1 MKIKQIIDWNEHRSI
16 SEAQDIC
23 EEIYEKLENYAFR
36 SDIELEELAN
46 SDLEIIIAVIEKD
59 I

>member
-1 MKIKQIIDWNEHRSI
+1 MKIRQIIEWNDHRSI
-16 SEAQDIC
+16 SEANDIC

-36 SDIELEELAN
+36 SDIDLEELAN
-46 SDLEIIIAVIEKD
+46 SDIEIIIVKD

>member
-1 MKIKQIIDWNEHRSI
+1 MKIKQIIDWNDHRSI

-36 SDIELEELAN
+36 SDIDLEELAN
-46 SDLEIIIAVIEKD
+46 SDIEIIIVKHI
-59 I
+59 